1 MSKYV
6 IRWDSW
12 YVQQCMHEDVIK
24 YGDGE
29 HCVYFWEED
38 DTHEVFYVGSGK
50 GYRFNC
56 TTETAR
62 PPEFIE
68 RIKAGKCSPKI
79 VAYGMTKEESF
90 EFEKRLIKAYWQ
102 LGFDLINKQFIK
114 EKSCEYI
121 ARAIRKQGKTPQ
133 KQYLKNVSK

>member
-1 MSKYV
+1 MSKYI

-12 YVQQCMHEDVIK
+12 YVKKCMHEDAIK
-24 YGDGE
+24 YGDGD

-50 GYRFNC
+50 GYRFNSVN
-56 TTETAR
+56 ENAR

-68 RIKAGKCSPKI
+68 RIKSVKCSPKI

-90 EFEKRLIKAYWQ
+90 EFEKRLIKAYWE

-114 EKSCEYI
+114 EKQAEYI
-121 ARAIRKQGKTPQ
+121 VRAIKKQGKTPQ
-133 KQYLKNVSK
+133 KEYLKVV